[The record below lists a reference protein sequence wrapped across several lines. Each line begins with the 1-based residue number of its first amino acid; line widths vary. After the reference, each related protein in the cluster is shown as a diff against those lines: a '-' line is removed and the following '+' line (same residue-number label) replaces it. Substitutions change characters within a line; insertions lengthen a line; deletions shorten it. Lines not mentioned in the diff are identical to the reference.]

1 MGLLGPDGQE
11 MDAAARDALLEQARD
26 AVATAI
32 ADDEE
37 DTAPTPPS
45 APDTA
50 PTHLTGFWV
59 TVDFTGAAM
68 ASTDLAADYRFARAA
83 SFTDMWAACS
93 QVAKDIAS
101 TETAHRVVQMMMQQ
115 AAAAQQQL
123 DLSMAKQAVLADP
136 TGQRLGRQ
144 R

>member
-11 MDAAARDALLEQARD
+11 MDAAARDELLAQARD
-26 AVATAI
+26 AVATALT
-32 ADDEE
+32 DEE
-37 DTAPTPPS
+37 DTAPLAAS
-45 APDTA
+45 DDAA

>member
-11 MDAAARDALLEQARD
+11 MDAEARDALLAQARD
-26 AVATAI
+26 AVANAI
-32 ADDEE
+32 ADDKE
-37 DTAPTPPS
+37 DAAPPAS
-45 APDTA
+45 PDDAA